1 MAINLSFGNTYGA
14 HNGSSLLETY
24 LDNAGSLFK
33 CSIVCGSGNEGAS
46 AGHSGGQLKES
57 GHINSIE
64 LAITEYNFGGENLS
78 GTIAE
83 AEALET
89 EEADAEEA
97 AVEEAP
103 FEVAA
108 EAVIDNA
115 ENMEEAVVEA
125 EVEVV
130 AEAEVAA
137 EEEAVA
143 EVETEAVA
151 D

>member
-1 MAINLSFGNTYGA
+1 M
-14 HNGSSLLETY
+14 
-24 LDNAGSLFK
+24 
-33 CSIVCGSGNEGAS
+33 
-46 AGHSGGQLKES
+46 
-57 GHINSIE
+57 
-64 LAITEYNFGGENLS
+64 
-78 GTIAE
+78 
-83 AEALET
+83 
-89 EEADAEEA
+89 
-97 AVEEAP
+97 EEAP

-125 EVEVV
+125 EVEVE